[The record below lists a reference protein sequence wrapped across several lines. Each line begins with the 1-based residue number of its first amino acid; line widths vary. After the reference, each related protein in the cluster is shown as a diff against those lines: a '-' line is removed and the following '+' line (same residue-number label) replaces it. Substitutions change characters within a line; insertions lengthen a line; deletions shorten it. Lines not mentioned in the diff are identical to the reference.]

1 MFRTWMAAY
10 AAVHCSARRVS
21 LVCFSPYR
29 PGVSAF
35 FAFFVSNTPQCASPQ
50 EHGVDV
56 EYFVIFAN
64 VTDSNGMVAA
74 FKNSRQVSRL

>member
-1 MFRTWMAAY
+1 MFF
-10 AAVHCSARRVS
+10 S
-21 LVCFSPYR
+21 LPPGSFSIFR
-29 PGVSAF
+29 
-35 FAFFVSNTPQCASPQ
+35 AFFVSNTPQGASPQ

-74 FKNSRQVSRL
+74 FKRFPASVTAVVYA